1 MTEAVLVVGFGGPER
16 PGDVLPFL
24 QQVTRGRNVPAAR
37 LDAVAQH
44 YLARGGVSP
53 INGQTRALAAAVEA
67 DLAAHGRGLPVF
79 WGNRNWHPF
88 LAETLAEA
96 RDRGVRRMAAFLT
109 SAFSSYSGCRRYLE
123 DIARARRQVGPAA
136 PEVQVLRRYFDHP
149 GFVEPFVDGTREA
162 LATLPRGSALV
173 FVAHSVPVPMAAA
186 SGPQGGAYER
196 QLRAVAEVVA
206 ERAAGGLADGWRLA
220 FCSRS
225 GPPTQAWLAPD
236 VNDALKEVAGEGAA
250 GVAVVPL
257 GFTSD
262 HMEVVHDLDTEA
274 AGTARDLGLA
284 WARVSTPGTDRR
296 FVAVVRELLDE
307 LDGAPARALT
317 ALGPWH
323 RECPAHC
330 CSLG

>member
-1 MTEAVLVVGFGGPER
+1 MIDAVLVVGFGGPER
-16 PGDVLPFL
+16 PEDVLPFL
-24 QQVTRGRNVPAAR
+24 RQVTRGRNVPQSR
-37 LDAVAQH
+37 LDEVAEH

-53 INGQTRALAAAVEA
+53 INAQTRALAAAVEA
-67 DLAAHGRGLPVF
+67 DLAGHGRPLPVF

-88 LAETLAEA
+88 LADTLAEA

-123 DIARARRQVGPAA
+123 EIDLAREQTGAGV

-149 GFVEPFVDGTREA
+149 GFVEPFVDGTRRA
-162 LATLPRGSALV
+162 LAELPAGSATI

-186 SGPQGGAYER
+186 SGPEGGAYEA
-196 QLRAVAEVVA
+196 QLRAVAAVVA
-206 ERAAGGLADGWRLA
+206 ERVPTPSWRLA

-225 GPPTQAWLAPD
+225 GPPTQPWLGPD
-236 VNDALKEVAGEGAA
+236 INDALGELAREGWP
-250 GVAVVPL
+250 GVAVAPL

-274 AGTARDLGLA
+274 AGTARDLGLT
-284 WARVSTPGTDRR
+284 WARVPTPGTDPR

-307 LDGAPARALT
+307 LDGAPARALSP
-317 ALGPWH
+317 LGPWH

-330 CSLG
+330 CRLG